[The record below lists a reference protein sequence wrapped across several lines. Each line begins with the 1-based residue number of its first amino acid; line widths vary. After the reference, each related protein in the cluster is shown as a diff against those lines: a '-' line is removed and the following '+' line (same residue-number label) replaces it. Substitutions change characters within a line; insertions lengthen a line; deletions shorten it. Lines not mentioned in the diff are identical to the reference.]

1 MKSGRKDIQKKI
13 NKRISSNI
21 LKIISEELEMKD
33 KNYDFSKKEMAKK
46 LEISESGVSELF
58 SGDRNWTI
66 EYVEKTAEF
75 LNTTVLD
82 VLYHIKPDQQMLY
95 KETGLD
101 RSSIHTLSMLKEDE
115 GKIRMLNAILSKPKI
130 VNLLLDSIYDCIVAS
145 RGNISIWTQQYNFK
159 QEKDNTVLMRIADE
173 KLKTLFSF
181 LEEYYNEIY
190 SDILL
195 KKHFGKRFS
204 EKAGDYRFDERMKK
218 AEEELNEIKMI
229 KEKILR
235 DSEEDIEN
243 EIKEIKGIH

>member
-1 MKSGRKDIQKKI
+1 MKSSRKDIQKKI

-101 RSSIHTLSMLKEDE
+101 RSSIHTLSMLDE

-159 QEKDNTVLMRIADE
+159 QEKDNAVLMRIADE

-195 KKHFGKRFS
+195 KKHFGKRSS

-229 KEKILR
+229 KE
-235 DSEEDIEN
+235 
-243 EIKEIKGIH
+243 IKEIKGIH